1 MADPRTYSGVP
12 NGAFTPGQPVTTG
25 LAGPSNSSDYT
36 SSIYARVGNTW
47 QLVPPGTTIPAGASI
62 SIGQPPVAGSSS
74 GGTGAGDTVTGY
86 GIVDQA
92 ETQRHNIATETN
104 ASAQTANQAAQIAAQ
119 RDAAAQAHADTMAQ
133 LQQSMQ
139 QAANQFALDSAR
151 FGLDTAK
158 FNYEQNV
165 ANSTAKYQQATLAL
179 QNCQYKLSSAQFN
192 ASQIQAREAMR
203 LEITK
208 TLADASGPGDWV
220 KYNRL
225 LNGLAAPTPTSTT
238 VSDPYAGLKDMYQP
252 YTEPPPAV
260 PDLSI
265 PNTQFTG
272 TVPTAPT
279 VPNLLGTTAASSGTS
294 TGATGGGLGGGV
306 GVAPVP
312 AGASG
317 GINKFQPAPGTAQPG
332 GATQGY
338 GAGAPGSGFGVT
350 PQPGYTLT
358 PSGTVAKGTTGA
370 NGQRLPVTIDP
381 NVPADA
387 SGYRWDSAN
396 SQWVDPNHGNQA
408 YTPMASGGMT
418 QGAAV
423 VGDSKSG
430 KPTGHEEIAYAA
442 TNPQTGAA
450 ELHVVPHEHV
460 ARLLDQALGR
470 NGGTVLGGHKMPP
483 NMLEAARASG
493 MPRAAAGGVYPTADP
508 RAQGTAAWGGAA
520 QPFYTGLDTEAG
532 QLPGGGY
539 GASAQ
544 LSPTP
549 YPVGGD
555 RPMSGGGVSTTPSQ
569 PLTAPS
575 SAPQGGGQTAPGIS
589 ANGGTTGL
597 GGGITS
603 GGTTNAATAPSTP
616 NLLGGGATPASSGV
630 GGNNQP
636 AFVPDAP
643 GTYGGERSQDWTVTN
658 TYSPQQLGSQPF
670 IQKIQGLMGDR
681 PYGGFGATIN
691 NAKLGIQDF
700 NPLISLQ
707 RYNMLQPSEQEQ
719 LKSLINQGLGLSFD
733 DILAG
738 AQRSAPLPQNR
749 GLGRAIQPSTYGR

>member
-12 NGAFTPGQPVTTG
+12 NGGFTPGQPLQTG
-25 LAGPSNSSDYT
+25 LLGPSNASDY
-36 SSIYARVGNTW
+36 SLPVYAKVGNSW
-47 QLVPPGTTIPAGASI
+47 QQVPPGTTIPAGATI
-62 SIGQPPVAGSSS
+62 SIGQAPIGGGSAASS
-74 GGTGAGDTVTGY
+74 TGAGDTVTGY

-92 ETQRHNIATETN
+92 ETQRHNVATETN
-104 ASAQTANQAAQIAAQ
+104 AAAQTANQAAQIRAQEAAS
-119 RDAAAQAHADTMAQ
+119 AQAHADTMAQ

-151 FGLDTAK
+151 YGLDTAK

-179 QNCQYKLSSAQFN
+179 QNSQYKLSAAQFN

-225 LNGLAAPTPTSTT
+225 LNGFAAPTPTSTT
-238 VSDPYAGLKDMYQP
+238 VSDPYAGLRDMYQP
-252 YTEPPPAV
+252 YNEPPPAV

-265 PNTQFTG
+265 PNTPYAG
-272 TVPTAPT
+272 TVPTPAA
-279 VPNLLGTTAASSGTS
+279 VPNLLGGTTTTATS
-294 TGATGGGLGGGV
+294 GATGGGVGGGITPTSQPTSPA
-306 GVAPVP
+306 AP
-312 AGASG
+312 AA
-317 GINKFQPAPGTAQPG
+317 ATPGSAQPG

-338 GAGAPGSGFGVT
+338 SPGAPGSAYGVT
-350 PQPGYTLT
+350 PTTGYTLT
-358 PSGTVAKGTTGA
+358 PSGTVAKGTTGG
-370 NGQRLPVTIDP
+370 NGQGGKRPVTIDP

-396 SQWVDPNHGNQA
+396 QEWVDPNHANQP
-408 YTPMASGGMT
+408 YTPMATGGMT
-418 QGAAV
+418 QGAAI

-460 ARLLDQALGR
+460 ARLLDRALGR

-483 NMLEAARASG
+483 NMLEAARAAG
-493 MPRAAAGGVYPTADP
+493 MPRAATGGTWATAP
-508 RAQGTAAWGGAA
+508 N
-520 QPFYTGLDTEAG
+520 LDTEAG

-539 GASAQ
+539 GVAV
-544 LSPTP
+544 
-549 YPVGGD
+549 PVTGPAPQWGMD
-555 RPMSGGGVSTTPSQ
+555 QMHGTYGGGGQTTTPSQ

-575 SAPQGGGQTAPGIS
+575 TAPQGGGQTAPGIS
-589 ANGGTTGL
+589 ANSGTTGL

-603 GGTTNAATAPSTP
+603 GSATNSATSPSTP
-616 NLLGGGATPASSGV
+616 NLLGGGPESAASTGV

-643 GTYGGERSQDWTVTN
+643 GIYGGERSQDWTVTN

-681 PYGGFGATIN
+681 PYGAFGATIN
-691 NAKLGIQDF
+691 NAQLGIQDF

-733 DILAG
+733 DILAA
-738 AQRSAPLPQNR
+738 AQRSAPLPSNR
-749 GLGRAIQPSTYGR
+749 GLGRAIQPSQYGK